1 VIDAGAW
8 EHRPSP
14 GDSISVSG
22 CCLTVARIDPRG
34 LLGFDAVPETLS
46 LTTLGGYQPGR
57 RVNLEHA
64 VTAQTLMGGHIVQG
78 HVDGVGVVRA
88 AARAPE
94 WRIRI
99 APPAELM
106 EFLSPKGSVTV
117 DGVSLTI
124 AALAR
129 TEFEVA
135 LIPTTLEKTTLGDL
149 NEGSTCNL
157 EMDIVAKTIVHH
169 MKNFGSR

>member
-1 VIDAGAW
+1 
-8 EHRPSP
+8 
-14 GDSISVSG
+14 
-22 CCLTVARIDPRG
+22 
-34 LLGFDAVPETLS
+34 
-46 LTTLGGYQPGR
+46 
-57 RVNLEHA
+57 
-64 VTAQTLMGGHIVQG
+64 
-78 HVDGVGVVRA
+78 
-88 AARAPE
+88 
-94 WRIRI
+94 
-99 APPAELM
+99 
-106 EFLSPKGSVTV
+106 V